1 MSTTFVSFVPCD
13 LDGFRVLRG
22 QERDEEFMAVE
33 REIRRLQAIQTSR
46 VRVVETSGSYGD
58 DQFLNITSW
67 VQGVTNASRP
77 TASAVVRTGRLSAD
91 MPILGAAVAA
101 GTVGPD
107 QLRLLGRLH
116 ANDRCRPQLPEF
128 DQIMADAATTL
139 TLRRFRQVCT
149 HWEGYADPDGNHADH
164 ETSRKNRSIRFSTHG
179 TGFGLQVEGDALT
192 GEMIREIVD
201 AHKQAEYLTDIADRA
216 AKHGANAGEHP
227 LARTGRQRRHDAF
240 VNAII
245 KGSGTTESGG
255 VSPVVNIVCT
265 ENVLQD
271 AIREYLGAT
280 PATAQDVPVSARFRL
295 CETVSGA
302 PVSNRD
308 LALAALIG
316 HIRRVV
322 VDSTGRVIDLGR
334 RKRLFTGAARE
345 AVLLTG
351 NSCSWPGCDEHSY
364 NLHIDHMSAW
374 ATLKGSTSPHN
385 ASPMC
390 AKHNHAKQHS
400 KTTVKRDETGWHHYR
415 PDGTEIA
422 PRPG

>member
-22 QERDEEFMAVE
+22 RERDEEFMAVE
-33 REIRRLQAIQTSR
+33 REIRRLQAIQASR
-46 VRVVETSGSYGD
+46 VRVVETSGSYSD
-58 DQFLNITSW
+58 DRFLNITSW
-67 VQGVTNASRP
+67 VQGITNSSRP
-77 TASAVVRTGRLSAD
+77 TASSVVRNARLLAD
-91 MPILGAAVAA
+91 LPILAEAAAA
-101 GTVGPD
+101 GAVGGD
-107 QLRLLGRLH
+107 QLGLLGRLH

-128 DQIMADAATTL
+128 DQILADAATAL

-149 HWEGYADPDGNHADH
+149 HWAGYADPDGNQADH
-164 ETSRKNRSIRFSTHG
+164 ESSRKNRSLRFSKIG
-179 TGFGLQVEGDALT
+179 TGFILTVEGDALT
-192 GEMIREIVD
+192 GETIQEIVD
-201 AHKQAEYLTDIADRA
+201 AHEQAEYLTDIAERT
-216 AKHGANAGEHP
+216 AKYGASASEHP

-245 KGSGTTESGG
+245 KGAETTTAAG
-255 VSPVVNIVCT
+255 VAPVVNIVCT
-265 ENVLQD
+265 ENVLKD

-280 PATAQDVPVSARFRL
+280 PHTASNVPVSERFRL

-308 LALAALIG
+308 LAIAALLG

-334 RKRLFTGAARE
+334 RSRLFTGAARE
-345 AVLLTG
+345 AVLLAG
-351 NSCSWPGCDEHSY
+351 NNCYWPGCDEHSY

-374 ATLKGSTSPHN
+374 SQLHGSTSPHN
-385 ASPMC
+385 GAPMC
-390 AKHNHAKQHS
+390 AKHNHAKEHGRI
-400 KTTVKRDETGWHHYR
+400 TVKRDETGWHHHR